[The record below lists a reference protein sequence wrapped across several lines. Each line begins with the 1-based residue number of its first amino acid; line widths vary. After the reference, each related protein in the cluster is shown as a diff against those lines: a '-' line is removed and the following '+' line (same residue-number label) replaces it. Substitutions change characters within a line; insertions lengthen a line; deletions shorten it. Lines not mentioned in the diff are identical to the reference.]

1 MLTGEE
7 NVDTGR
13 SCEEIG
19 QLGAEYQNNPNAE
32 TLKALQHQ
40 ALLLLNLDPATAT
53 LRDTVRERQI
63 FHLMVMSVLLSVVP
77 RIPMSSKEQSGVGF
91 MEKQM
96 TSRIFDE
103 RNSPDVQPPP

>member
-53 LRDTVRERQI
+53 LRDTARRAIDFVE
-63 FHLMVMSVLLSVVP
+63 STT
-77 RIPMSSKEQSGVGF
+77 E
-91 MEKQM
+91 
-96 TSRIFDE
+96 
-103 RNSPDVQPPP
+103 SPIQ